1 MKMNAKKILL
11 QLLLALAGMA
21 FAQAF
26 DVRLEPDPR
35 LDQSVFQTPEIPA
48 TSFIRSC
55 LLASGADSDA
65 IDRHAERLENLWQEL
80 SPDFDGTESVEE
92 KADKILMFIYEKL
105 LSKYDF
111 YQTRVDWAMEKGIYN
126 CVSSAA
132 IFMFFCK
139 KAGIPVVAY
148 ECVRHAYCAIY
159 QDGSPIDVETT
170 NPFGVNPGKKKG
182 TVAKNG
188 KTQYLTVPA
197 KDYAGRHQV
206 DDRRVVA
213 MIYCNRIAQLQKKK
227 LEDQTVGLAVDAYQV
242 QNHSPIS
249 RNELDICVGNA
260 SNILTK
266 AEREEDAIAFL
277 KKAEEIFGP
286 SQNWTKRMSTNYYNM
301 ILGKIKSASYLEGL
315 ACLEENKD
323 WLSKKDCDELKEYAY
338 ATGAQAAANKH
349 DWRAAIAIADQGLKE
364 LPQNRRLQN
373 NKNAYT
379 QNIAIDYH
387 NAAADLFNSGDK
399 EAAIQ
404 KVKQGLEEIPGSKI
418 LLSDLEKMSRAQ

>member
-1 MKMNAKKILL
+1 MKAKILFL
-11 QLLLALAGMA
+11 ALFLALAGPA
-21 FAQAF
+21 FSQNF

-35 LDQSVFQTPEIPA
+35 LDQSVFKCPEIPA
-48 TSFIRSC
+48 TPFIRAC

-65 IDRHAERLENLWQEL
+65 IDRLAEQLENLWNEL
-80 SPDFDGTESVEE
+80 SPNLDGTQSAEE
-92 KADKILMFIYEKL
+92 EADKILFFIYEKL

-111 YQTRVDWAMEKGIYN
+111 YQTRVDLAMEKGVYN

-132 IFMFFCK
+132 LFMFFCK

-170 NPFGVNPGKKKG
+170 NPYGVNPGKKRGEKL
-182 TVAKNG
+182 ANG

-213 MIYCNRIAQLQKKK
+213 MIYCNRISQLQKKK
-227 LEDQTVGLAVDAYQV
+227 LEDQTVGLAIDAYQV
-242 QNHSPIS
+242 QDHSPVS

-266 AEREEDAIAFL
+266 AEREEEAIAFL

-286 SQNWTKRMSTNYYNM
+286 SQNWTKRIATNYYN
-301 ILGKIKSASYLEGL
+301 LVLDKIKKDPLGQGL
-315 ACLEENKD
+315 SSLEENKEFF
-323 WLSKKDCDELKEYAY
+323 SKKDYDDLKEYAY
-338 ATGAQAAANKH
+338 LTGAQAAAKR
-349 DWRAAIAIADQGLKE
+349 DWKKAVSIADQGLKE
-364 LPQNRRLQN
+364 LPQSKRLQS
-373 NKNAYT
+373 NKNVYE

-387 NAAADLFNSGDK
+387 NTAADLFNSGDK
-399 EAAIQ
+399 EAALQ
-404 KVKQGLEEIPGSKI
+404 KIKQGLEELPKNKI

>member
-1 MKMNAKKILL
+1 MNAKKILFP
-11 QLLLALAGMA
+11 LLLALAGMA

-35 LDQSVFQTPEIPA
+35 LDQSVFKSPEIA
-48 TSFIRSC
+48 ADSFIRSC

-65 IDRHAERLENLWQEL
+65 IDQHAARLENLWQEL
-80 SPDFDGTESVEE
+80 SAKLPGAQGVEE
-92 KADKILMFIYEKL
+92 RADKILAFIYEKL

-111 YQTRVDWAMEKGIYN
+111 YQTRVDLAMDKGVYN

-132 IFMFFCK
+132 LFMFFCK

-148 ECVRHAYCAIY
+148 ECVRHAFCAVY
-159 QDGSPIDVETT
+159 QGEEPIDVETT
-170 NPFGVNPGKKKG
+170 NPYGVNPGKKRGEKLS
-182 TVAKNG
+182 NG
-188 KTQYLTVPA
+188 KTQYITVPA

-213 MIYCNRIAQLQKKK
+213 MIYCNRISQLQRQK

-286 SQNWTKRMSTNYYNM
+286 SQNWTKRMSTNYYNLV
-301 ILGKIKSASYLEGL
+301 LGKIKSASYLEGL
-315 ACLEENKD
+315 ACLEENKA
-323 WLSKKDCDELKEYAY
+323 WLSKKDCDDLKEYAY

-349 DWRAAIAIADQGLKE
+349 DWKAAIAIADQGLKE
-364 LPQNRRLQN
+364 LPQSKRLYN
-373 NKNAYT
+373 NKNVYA
-379 QNIAIDYH
+379 QNIAIDCH

-399 EAAIQ
+399 EAALQ
-404 KVKQGLEEIPGSKI
+404 KIRQGLEELPGNKI
-418 LLSDLEKMSRAQ
+418 LLNDLEKMSRAQ